1 MTVLSNPNNMDS
13 RVFNLELGTPAL
25 RVRACPYV
33 SQDGGLCRRIYS
45 KDILTVTPPS
55 VVMTL

>member
-33 SQDGGLCRRIYS
+33 SQGTGAS
-45 KDILTVTPPS
+45 VGEFTPKISSPS
-55 VVMTL
+55 HHPR